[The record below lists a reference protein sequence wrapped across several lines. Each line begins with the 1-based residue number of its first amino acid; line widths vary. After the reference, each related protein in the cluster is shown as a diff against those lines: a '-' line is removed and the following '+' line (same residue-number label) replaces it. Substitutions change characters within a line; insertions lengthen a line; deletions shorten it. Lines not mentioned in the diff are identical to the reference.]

1 MKRTTLILILLIA
14 FFIVSG
20 ITLFFATY
28 VINKPLQVTTIYTD
42 VILVEGNLLGFDINN
57 TALRFGHVPISG
69 IGKKTI
75 NLTNDYYHPVRL
87 KIYATGNISPFI
99 KMDNYDYVLSPGE
112 KVNHTV
118 MLSGAGGT
126 EGFYEGYLAFAFYRE
141 SFFLP

>member
-1 MKRTTLILILLIA
+1 MKRTSLILILLIA
-14 FFIVSG
+14 FFIISG

-28 VINKPLQVTTIYTD
+28 VINKPLQVTTVYTD

-57 TALRFGHVPISG
+57 TALRFGHVPIGG

-75 NLTNDYYHPVRL
+75 NLTNNYDYPVRL

-99 KMDNYDYVLSPGE
+99 KMDKYGYVLMPGE
-112 KVNHTV
+112 KTAHDV

-126 EGFYEGYLAFAFYRE
+126 AGFYEGYLAFAFYRE
-141 SFFLP
+141 SFLLP